1 MPGPNGS
8 GGSSATP
15 WVLAG
20 GALLIVGD
28 LALLALLSV
37 RTRRRPRRGQPSTG

>member
-8 GGSSATP
+8 GRSSATP

-20 GALLIVGD
+20 GALLILGD
-28 LALLALLSV
+28 LALLALLSA
-37 RTRRRPRRGQPSTG
+37 RTRRRPGRGQPSTG